1 MREMCSPS
9 QTVGPFFRIGLEH
22 LCARPN
28 ALTVSGGV
36 TVRGRVLDANK
47 EPVPDAMLELWR
59 AGQKEDDASVN
70 KEALLLPQGFI
81 RVATDDKGAFRFCFV
96 KPGRVDAGDG
106 RMQAPHVVV
115 LFFARGLLRH
125 LITRMYFPG
134 EPGNDSDP
142 VLQSV
147 PAERRAT
154 LIAKPEPDNPA
165 VLTWDI
171 RLQGEEE
178 TVFFAW

>member
-1 MREMCSPS
+1 MRTECSPS

-22 LCARPN
+22 LCAVPD
-28 ALTVSGGV
+28 APPIPGAV
-36 TVRGRVLDANK
+36 TMHGRVLDANR
-47 EPVPDAMLELWR
+47 EPVPDAMLELWCADR
-59 AGQKEDDASVN
+59 DGCHPPASQETV
-70 KEALLLPQGFI
+70 LLPQGFI
-81 RVATDDKGAFRFCFV
+81 RVATDDHGAFSVSLV

-125 LITRMYFPG
+125 LITRMYFPN
-134 EPGNDSDP
+134 EPANETDP
-142 VLQSV
+142 VLQAV
-147 PAERRAT
+147 PVERRAT
-154 LIAKPEPDNPA
+154 LVAKQDAENPA
-165 VLTWDI
+165 LLRWDI